1 MTIRAGRA
9 AEYPPGR
16 QRGLVPVEV
25 PVELAGPATQRPDA
39 VAGPAVHPQAEASPT
54 TRVRTFGYLR
64 STRREDAKLS
74 ILHGELILHAGR
86 TGLDLVD
93 VYDDMPCG
101 DVPPEHRPGFGWL
114 LEALWR
120 QDGARVV
127 VPARCHLSWQQA
139 TYRDL
144 VRRIRETGAEVVA
157 VWGDHERPELQP

>member
-9 AEYPPGR
+9 AEHPPGR
-16 QRGLVPVEV
+16 QLGLVPA
-25 PVELAGPATQRPDA
+25 ELAGPATQRPDA
-39 VAGPAVHPQAEASPT
+39 VAGLAVHPPAEAFST
-54 TRVRTFGYLR
+54 TRVRAFGYLR

-93 VYDDMPCG
+93 VYDDVPCG
-101 DVPPEHRPGFGWL
+101 DVAPEQRPGFGWL
-114 LEALWR
+114 LAALWR

-127 VPARCHLSWQQA
+127 VPARCHLSWRPT

-144 VRRIRETGAEVVA
+144 ERRIRDTGAEVA
-157 VWGDHERPELQP
+157 TVWGDHERPELQP